1 VPHPGDQGW
10 PRIFFGREAEGVL
23 AEGVDLG
30 DVDGLDQI
38 AACGE
43 LSV

>member
-1 VPHPGDQGW
+1 L
-10 PRIFFGREAEGVL
+10 RIFFGRETGGVL